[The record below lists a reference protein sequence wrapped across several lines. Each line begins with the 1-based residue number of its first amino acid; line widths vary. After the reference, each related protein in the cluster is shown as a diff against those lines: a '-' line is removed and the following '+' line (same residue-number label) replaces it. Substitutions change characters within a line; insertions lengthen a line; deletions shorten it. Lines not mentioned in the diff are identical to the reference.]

1 MFLTFNKVTE
11 QNRHQKMA
19 CGICNELQEMEVQF
33 VATGFAEFL
42 WLEAER

>member
-1 MFLTFNKVTE
+1 MFPTDNKVTE
-11 QNRHQKMA
+11 QNRHQA